1 MCCIAHTMQDRNSLS
16 LPIIKQTYTG
26 SKETSPEAQTMKK
39 NIHVQLFRRQ
49 LARQEG
55 TKERRQ
61 VNPRRF
67 NALDKSYEPVPSS
80 DLSLPNLET
89 KRLQRLDAIISFLPS
104 IQPKFDTGTNCNR
117 NPISRRE
124 KKSEPWTAQRRRE
137 KAEKLHLFHNNRART
152 LGRTNQRSKISPQRL
167 LALR

>member
-1 MCCIAHTMQDRNSLS
+1 MYSSFDVNSRDR
-16 LPIIKQTYTG
+16 
-26 SKETSPEAQTMKK
+26 KE
-39 NIHVQLFRRQ
+39 L
-49 LARQEG
+49 
-55 TKERRQ
+55 KERRQ

-117 NPISRRE
+117 NPISGRE

>member
-55 TKERRQ
+55 TKGEKTSQ
-61 VNPRRF
+61 PATF
-67 NALDKSYEPVPSS
+67 
-80 DLSLPNLET
+80 
-89 KRLQRLDAIISFLPS
+89 QR
-104 IQPKFDTGTNCNR
+104 T
-117 NPISRRE
+117 
-124 KKSEPWTAQRRRE
+124 
-137 KAEKLHLFHNNRART
+137 
-152 LGRTNQRSKISPQRL
+152 
-167 LALR
+167 